1 MSTAWLINYR
11 VRVFVISVMG
21 GVAGVGMRTLILI
34 VAAFVIFFAGFMAM
48 FFFAHSSGAIVYPD
62 HLNLQ
67 QFDWNG
73 VSAIAA
79 FFTFLI
85 NITLLLTVAV
95 GFRSVQEGQAS
106 RTAQVLAWAAEQMD
120 AVKSDE
126 KRLREASSDFRLW
139 GNEEKISAQRVA
151 NAYSR
156 MCYYARQ
163 SLINPKHLRNLWG
176 INVCLYWKIL
186 EGYIQEQRKEF
197 GEAATL
203 KTGAVHRADFEAT
216 AREFERHFDS
226 QYPEMLKARYESL
239 GRAGPAKDSAHP
251 ESAPPA
257 SSPALTPP

>member
-1 MSTAWLINYR
+1 M
-11 VRVFVISVMG
+11 ISVMG
-21 GVAGVGMRTLILI
+21 GMAGVRMRTLILV

-120 AVKSDE
+120 AVKGDE
-126 KRLREASSDFRLW
+126 KRLRDAPADFLLW
-139 GNEEKISAQRVA
+139 GEEEKVAAQRVA

-163 SLINPKHLRNLWG
+163 SLINPKHMRNLWG

-186 EGYIQEQRKEF
+186 EEYIQDQRKQF

-203 KTGAVHRADFEAT
+203 RAGAVHRADFEAT
-216 AREFERHFDS
+216 AQEFERHFDLHH
-226 QYPEMLKARYESL
+226 PGMLIARYASVDRV
-239 GRAGPAKDSAHP
+239 GRAEDGVHSDGGN
-251 ESAPPA
+251 
-257 SSPALTPP
+257 PALRPQP